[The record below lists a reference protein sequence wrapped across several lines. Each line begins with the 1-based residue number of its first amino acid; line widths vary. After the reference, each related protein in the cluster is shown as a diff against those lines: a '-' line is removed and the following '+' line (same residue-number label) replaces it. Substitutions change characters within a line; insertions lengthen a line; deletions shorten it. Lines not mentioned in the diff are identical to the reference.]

1 MAKGIRS
8 NGGFKMMAP
17 GPVGYWDPSQAGMPS
32 KPPRPSHR
40 TVTSG
45 VIMDSK
51 GALTNGMMTGT
62 SFSKATGHFEVVD
75 NTFADPVE
83 LIIGDYHIFNS
94 VDYAIAGSKALTAAN
109 IAATISLLPGFSA
122 TASGLAVVTVLCT
135 HQADDTDFRAIHH
148 GATLTL
154 DNFSGSGYLTKGVP
168 YAGPPVLT

>member
-1 MAKGIRS
+1 MAKGIRFA
-8 NGGFKMMAP
+8 GGFKMMAP
-17 GPVGYWDPSQAGMPS
+17 TPVGYWDPSQAGMPT
-32 KPPRPSHR
+32 KPVRPAHR

-62 SFSKATGHFEVVD
+62 SFAQATGHFEVVD

-83 LIIGDYHIFNS
+83 LIIGDYHLFNS
-94 VDYAIAGSKALTAAN
+94 VDYAIAGTKAATATN
-109 IAATISLLPGFSA
+109 IAAVISKLPGFSA
-122 TASGLAVVTVLCT
+122 TAALAVVTVLCS
-135 HQADDTDFRAIHH
+135 HQADDTDFRALHH

-154 DNFSGSGYLTKGVP
+154 SNFTGSGYLTKGVP